1 DAAPLAAAELGL
13 RVGQAPTAE
22 QLARATRDFVWY
34 VRETVDGQEVLV
46 PRVYLTRATRTAA
59 SATREA
65 GGALMASAGT
75 VL

>member
-1 DAAPLAAAELGL
+1 LVQSLMDAAPLAAAELGL

-59 SATREA
+59 SATRE
-65 GGALMASAGT
+65 
-75 VL
+75 